1 MKNRKGGRG
10 VKKLKRRRIVLSAII
25 LVMILLLSAIV
36 FIKDKPREA
45 SLNEETIILDKDKR
59 VVPPTNKSSDDLG
72 H

>member
-1 MKNRKGGRG
+1 

>member
-1 MKNRKGGRG
+1 M
-10 VKKLKRRRIVLSAII
+10 KKLKRRRIVLSAII

>member
-1 MKNRKGGRG
+1 M
-10 VKKLKRRRIVLSAII
+10 KKLKRRRIVLLAII